1 MWDGGYEW
9 VVMSREGR
17 GGRVRS
23 HPSEHC
29 PLHCLSQACCP
40 GDERL
45 CNPSATSPAASCQ
58 SICSPSR
65 CCAVGLKPC
74 SLQTDDLTCSRVFDR
89 CRCAQRGLTGPR
101 TPFFPSLHCTSAA
114 LALLL
119 EGESPARRHFFV
131 RSMRTTVSSYV
142 RASFSRRR
150 FPRLLSPF
158 MFCGCR
164 AERAILHVLR
174 SHVA

>member
-89 CRCAQRGLTGPR
+89 CRCAATWAHGSQNAFLPLPALHVCCIGAPLGRGITGE
-101 TPFFPSLHCTSAA
+101 TP
-114 LALLL
+114 
-119 EGESPARRHFFV
+119 FFV